1 MNQEAIVRYAY
12 CFVGIH
18 SSGKLP
24 EEIVTALK
32 SAENTVYYSMASVWE
47 IAFKYAKAYLNLR
60 HDFGEVPPRVEYILT
75 KLGESLLFVLDHTKA
90 WGDENLPTIV
100 YVHKKS

>member
-1 MNQEAIVRYAY
+1 MKLLLDTHIALWAFAAPE
-12 CFVGIH
+12 
-18 SSGKLP
+18 KLP

-75 KLGESLLFVLDHTKA
+75 ELGESFLSVLDHMKA